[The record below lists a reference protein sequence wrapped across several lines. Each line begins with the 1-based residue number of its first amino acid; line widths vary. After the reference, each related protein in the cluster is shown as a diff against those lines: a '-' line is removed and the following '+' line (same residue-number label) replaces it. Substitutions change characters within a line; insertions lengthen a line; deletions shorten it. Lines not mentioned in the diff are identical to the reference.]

1 MIRIWQGKALLAS
14 AFLPLLLYICQSV
27 LMEKKPEY
35 PWVLLAM
42 ADLSC
47 CLLSSM
53 GVILAPLMAGC
64 FLIVSL
70 ITNRNIH
77 HVWKTLLCFIP
88 SVILGGIYIWIS

>member
-1 MIRIWQGKALLAS
+1 MVRIWQGKALLAGML
-14 AFLPLLLYICQSV
+14 LPAVFYLSMCIYLGNEKEYSWLLLG
-27 LMEKKPEY
+27 
-35 PWVLLAM
+35 M
-42 ADLSC
+42 ADMSC